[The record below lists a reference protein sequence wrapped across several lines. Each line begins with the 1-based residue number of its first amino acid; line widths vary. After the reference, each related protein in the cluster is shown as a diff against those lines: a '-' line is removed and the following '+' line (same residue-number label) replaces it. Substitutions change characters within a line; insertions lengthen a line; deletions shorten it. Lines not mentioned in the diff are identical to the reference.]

1 MAIKR
6 AIASQRASAD
16 SAEAGVADP
25 GFSGITEQ
33 DLQMSFHAEYA
44 ENDIFPP
51 TDITEDWL
59 KLIDY
64 DPEYVVKIAPV
75 RPNAAQ
81 RGCESWRRD
90 LTFWVAQRCA
100 AGLCRSL
107 RKHLEH
113 SGLRSCS
120 GEQASNLRSPDTAR
134 IL

>member
-16 SAEAGVADP
+16 SAESGVADP

-33 DLQMSFHAEYA
+33 DLQMSFQAEYA

-75 RPNAAQ
+75 RPNTAQ
-81 RGCESWRRD
+81 RG
-90 LTFWVAQRCA
+90 A
-100 AGLCRSL
+100 
-107 RKHLEH
+107 
-113 SGLRSCS
+113 
-120 GEQASNLRSPDTAR
+120 NLGGV
-134 IL
+134 I